1 MERVLA
7 DAIEQA
13 NREPRSSF
21 YTNQPF
27 PSFEAESAI
36 RAEQPLDLALDV
48 AVKKWIWRNYP
59 A

>member
-13 NREPRSSF
+13 NRERRSAF

-27 PSFEAESAI
+27 PSFET
-36 RAEQPLDLALDV
+36 
-48 AVKKWIWRNYP
+48 
-59 A
+59 